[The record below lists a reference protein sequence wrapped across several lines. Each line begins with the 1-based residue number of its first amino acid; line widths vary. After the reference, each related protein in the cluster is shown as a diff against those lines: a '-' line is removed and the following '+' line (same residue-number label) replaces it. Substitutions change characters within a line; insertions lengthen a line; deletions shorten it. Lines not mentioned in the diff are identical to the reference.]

1 MASPLEIVQKYQAAT
16 GKGDFATARKL
27 VHDDLA
33 FHGPIDKFNKP
44 EPLFEALKTLMR
56 IVERVEIQKVFV
68 DGNDVCVLYDMVTKT
83 SGTELIVE
91 WFKVKD
97 GKISN
102 IRVVF
107 DARPFA
113 NLHAGRDA
121 ARKVG

>member
-1 MASPLEIVQKYQAAT
+1 MANALEVIQKYQEAT
-16 GKGDFATARKL
+16 GKGDFVTARKL

-33 FHGPIDKFNKP
+33 FHGPIDRFDKP
-44 EPLFEALKTLMR
+44 EPLFEALKTLLP
-56 IVERVEIQKVFV
+56 IVERIEVRKVFV

-91 WFKVKD
+91 WFKVRD
-97 GKISN
+97 DKIAS

-113 NLHAGRDA
+113 GLHAGR
-121 ARKVG
+121 K